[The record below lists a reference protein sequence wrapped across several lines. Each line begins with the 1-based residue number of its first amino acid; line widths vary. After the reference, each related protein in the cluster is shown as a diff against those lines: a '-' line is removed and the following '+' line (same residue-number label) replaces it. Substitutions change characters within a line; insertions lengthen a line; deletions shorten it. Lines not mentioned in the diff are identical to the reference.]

1 MPSTS
6 VCRSGGADAG
16 AVVTDAGR
24 ALAALAACVDMD
36 AGALLASRG
45 LDSDVTHPVD
55 GPGAGGVLALGR
67 LVLILLVAWPAHV
80 AAEGRVA
87 LVIGN
92 GAYEALE
99 RLKNPVNDARLMTQA
114 LRSAKF
120 EVVEHM
126 DADERTM
133 KRAIQEFGRRIA
145 GAGRDTVSIF
155 YYAGHGLQVNGLNY
169 LVPTRARI
177 QREGDVEIEAVDAG
191 MALRQMEDA
200 GSRVNIVILDACRNN
215 PLPRG
220 LRSVSRGL
228 ATVNAPQGS
237 LIAYSTAPGSVS
249 VDGEG
254 QNSPYTQALA
264 AALKEPGLTAEE
276 VFRQVRVRV
285 LKATRGQQVPWETS
299 SLTGAFYFS
308 PPAAVAGGPA
318 GPVVA
323 LAPPPSDALSGGPS
337 RAPGTMAPDLR
348 PAPPPPPV
356 VPKGDIVGRWQGRY
370 QCQRQEIG
378 FSLDVTSAEGDR
390 VSAVFEFF
398 PLPGT
403 LSIPRGSFRMA
414 GDYNR
419 ADGSFR
425 LEAGDWIKRVLGFQ
439 RHDIEGQLADNGV
452 TLNGRVL
459 TTGCA
464 HFVLTRR

>member
-1 MPSTS
+1 MSSLNS
-6 VCRSGGADAG
+6 VRS
-16 AVVTDAGR
+16 
-24 ALAALAACVDMD
+24 
-36 AGALLASRG
+36 
-45 LDSDVTHPVD
+45 
-55 GPGAGGVLALGR
+55 PGARARRVLALGR

-80 AAEGRVA
+80 SAEGRVA

-92 GAYEALE
+92 GAYETLE
-99 RLKNPVNDARLMTQA
+99 RLKNPVNDAKLMTRA

-145 GAGRDTVSIF
+145 GTGRDTVSIF

-169 LVPTRARI
+169 LVPTKARI

-264 AALKEPGLTAEE
+264 AALREPGLTAEE

-308 PPAAVAGGPA
+308 PTSAVAGNPA

-337 RAPGTMAPDLR
+337 RAPGTMAPDPR
-348 PAPPPPPV
+348 PAPPAPPAPPAL
-356 VPKGDIVGRWQGRY
+356 PKGDIVGRWQGRY
-370 QCQRQEIG
+370 QCQQQEVG
-378 FSLDVTSAEGDR
+378 FSLDVTSVEGDR
-390 VSAVFEFF
+390 ISAVFEFF

-439 RHDIEGQLADNGV
+439 RHDIEGQVADNGV
-452 TLNGRVL
+452 ALNGRVL

>member
-1 MPSTS
+1 MT
-6 VCRSGGADAG
+6 V
-16 AVVTDAGR
+16 
-24 ALAALAACVDMD
+24 AA
-36 AGALLASRG
+36 
-45 LDSDVTHPVD
+45 
-55 GPGAGGVLALGR
+55 VLALT
-67 LVLILLVAWPAHV
+67 LLLVWTGPA
-80 AAEGRVA
+80 AAEGKVA

-99 RLKNPVNDARLMTQA
+99 RLRNPVNDAKLMTQT

-120 EVVEHM
+120 DVAEHM

-133 KRAIQEFGRRIA
+133 KRAIQEFGRRIS

-169 LVPTRARI
+169 LIPTKARI
-177 QREGDVEIEAVDAG
+177 QREGDVEIEAVDAAL
-191 MALRQMEDA
+191 ALRQMEDA

-220 LRSVSRGL
+220 MRSLSRGL

-254 QNSPYTQALA
+254 LNSPYTQALA
-264 AALKEPGLTAEE
+264 AALQEPGLTAEE

-308 PPAAVAGGPA
+308 PSAVAGSRPGPA
-318 GPVVA
+318 VA
-323 LAPPPSDALSGGPS
+323 LAPTPSEGLSGGSS
-337 RAPGTMAPDLR
+337 RTPGATPPEPR
-348 PAPPPPPV
+348 PAPPAAPV
-356 VPKGDIVGRWQGRY
+356 PRGDIVGRWQGRY
-370 QCQRQEIG
+370 QCQQQEVG
-378 FSLDVTSAEGDR
+378 FSLDVTSVEGSR

-403 LSIPRGSFRMA
+403 LSIPRGSYRMT
-414 GDYNR
+414 GEYNR
-419 ADGSFR
+419 GDGSFR

-439 RHDIEGQLADNGV
+439 RHDIEGQLGDNGA
-452 TLNGRVL
+452 LNGRVL

-464 HFVLTRR
+464 HFILTRR